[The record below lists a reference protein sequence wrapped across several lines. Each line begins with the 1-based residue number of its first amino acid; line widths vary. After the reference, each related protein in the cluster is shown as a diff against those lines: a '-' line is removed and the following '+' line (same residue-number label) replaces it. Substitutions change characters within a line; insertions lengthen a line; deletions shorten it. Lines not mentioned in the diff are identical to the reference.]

1 MPYRCASTRTS
12 PPPFRPASGA
22 AAWVKPVTP
31 YAAHPFCALSSAPE
45 SARTKTAGAPV
56 HTERG
61 SGDPLKRLLVL
72 LEAEYGVLL
81 ARLTGALRSADAA
94 TEALHDAYVKLE
106 SGAVVGEIRHP
117 LSYLYRMAINLAKN
131 RRRHEMLFTPAD
143 AAAVVGLADEA
154 PDSERAVGA
163 KQALARVFDALETLP
178 VQRRDIFLA
187 AWRDEKKQV
196 EIAAEFRL
204 HKRTVQKELA
214 RAERH
219 LRTAL
224 CGELPRDPANS
235 STTTR

>member
-1 MPYRCASTRTS
+1 MSRRCAATGKSPTSCRSTG
-12 PPPFRPASGA
+12 GA
-22 AAWVKPVTP
+22 GARVKPVSR
-31 YAAHPFCALSSAPE
+31 YAAHPFCVLSSAPE
-45 SARTKTAGAPV
+45 NARAKPTDPPIRG
-56 HTERG
+56 HG

-72 LEAEYGVLL
+72 LEAEYDVLL
-81 ARLTGALRSADAA
+81 TRLTGALRSADAA
-94 TEALHDAYVKLE
+94 SEALHDAYVKLE

-154 PDSERAVGA
+154 PDSERSVGA
-163 KQALARVFDALETLP
+163 RQALARVFDALETLP
-178 VQRRDIFLA
+178 AQRRDIFLA
-187 AWRDEKKQV
+187 AWRDEKKQA

-224 CGELPRDPANS
+224 CGEPSRDSANA